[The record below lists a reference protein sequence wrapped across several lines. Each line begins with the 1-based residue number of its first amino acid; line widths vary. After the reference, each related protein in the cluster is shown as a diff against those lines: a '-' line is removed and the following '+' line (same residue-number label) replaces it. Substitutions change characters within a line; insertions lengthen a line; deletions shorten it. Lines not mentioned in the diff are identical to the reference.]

1 MPLYIDAILP
11 VPLDAL
17 FTYSVPNAMASSIH
31 VGSRV
36 IVQFGKKKFYTA
48 IVYRCYEAENKG
60 DEIKEVAA
68 PLEDY
73 PIVNTFQLKLWNW
86 ISTYYMCT
94 LGDVFRAALPSA
106 LKIESETFVTINPEY
121 EGEEPFTPNEQKI
134 FACLSSEKAY
144 KLSELEKLSGV
155 ANIIPPI
162 KSLADKGAIYLRET
176 LRDDYQ
182 SKKEIAVKLAKDF
195 SEKGLIEIIDALSR
209 APKQQRLL
217 LDFLQI
223 KSKPLFRKE
232 LLEQADSTTATL
244 NELVKKNILATYEIE
259 VDRITY
265 GETDLEA
272 AKKLNEHQEKAHQEI
287 IQSFS
292 TYDVT
297 LLHGVTGSGKTE
309 IYIQMIKDAIQEGKQ
324 VLYLVP
330 EIALTTQITDRL
342 KGVFGNKLAVFHSR
356 FNENERAETWNKL
369 LLGSEC
375 QVVLGARSAIFLPF
389 SNLGLIIV
397 DEEHEASYKQ
407 QDPAPRY
414 NARNAAIMLANFHK
428 AKVLLGTA
436 TPAMETYYNAQTK
449 RYGLVNLTKRHADM
463 ALPTIEIVNTKELR
477 RRKQMKSFLSPPLM
491 EHIQEALDNENQ
503 VILFQNRRGYAPLL
517 ECKTCS
523 WTPQCQHCDVSLTY
537 HKGARMMS
545 CHYCGASYRIPE
557 ECPNCETPSL
567 EVLGHGTE
575 RIAEE
580 VSDTFPEARVARMD
594 LDTTRGKKSYE
605 KIISEFEDNKSNIL
619 VGTQM
624 VSKGLDFEKVNI
636 VGILNA
642 DSLLNY
648 PDFRAHERAFQMLT
662 QVSGRAGRKGKQGT
676 VLLQTSQ
683 PNHPIIQF
691 VKHNDYRA
699 FFDMQ
704 IEERNLFRYPP
715 FYRLIEITLR
725 AKDERILDAAANQ
738 LGQLLRDTF
747 GDRLLG
753 PVRPPISRVQTLYIR
768 KILLKIENNASIADV
783 RASINYSQTYVT
795 SMPSFKSVL
804 VHYDVDPM

>member
-1 MPLYIDAILP
+1 MLLYVDAILP
-11 VPLDAL
+11 VPLHGL
-17 FTYSVPNAMASSIH
+17 FTYSVPTEMAKSIH
-31 VGSRV
+31 EGSRI

-48 IVYRCYEAENKG
+48 IVHKLYKAEQKPE
-60 DEIKEVAA
+60 EIKEITAI
-68 PLEDY
+68 LEDY
-73 PIVNTFQLKLWNW
+73 PIVNSIQLRFWDW
-86 ISTYYMCT
+86 ISSYYMCT

-106 LKIESETFVTINPEY
+106 LKIESETFITLNPEY
-121 EGEEPFTPNEQKI
+121 EGEEPFTPNEQRI
-134 FACLSSEKAY
+134 FVNLSSAKAY
-144 KLSELEKLSGV
+144 KLSELEKLTGI
-155 ANIIPPI
+155 ANVIPPI
-162 KSLADKGAIYLRET
+162 KSLVDKGAVFLRET
-176 LRDDYQ
+176 LGDDY
-182 SKKEIAVKLAKDF
+182 KVKTEVAVKTAKQF
-195 SEKGLIEIIDALSR
+195 SEKGLVDIIDALSR
-209 APKQQRLL
+209 APKQQQLL

-223 KSKPLFRKE
+223 KTQPLFRKD
-232 LLEQADSTTATL
+232 LLQQTGATTATL
-244 NELVKKNILATYEIE
+244 SELVKKNILSTYDIE
-259 VDRITY
+259 VDRIDY
-265 GETDLEA
+265 GESDFEA
-272 AKKLNEHQEKAHQEI
+272 AHKLNEYQEQAYKEI
-287 IQSFS
+287 YTSFEKHD
-292 TYDVT
+292 TT

-309 IYIQMIKDAIQEGKQ
+309 IYIQMIKDAIEEGKQ

-369 LLGSEC
+369 LIGNEC

-389 SNLGLIIV
+389 SKLGLIIV

-414 NARNAAIMLANFHK
+414 NARNSAIVLANFHK

-436 TPAMETYYNAQTK
+436 TPAMETYYNALTK
-449 RYGLVNLTKRHADM
+449 RYGLVNLTKRHADI
-463 ALPTIEIVNTKELR
+463 ALPEVEIVNTKELR
-477 RRKQMKSFLSPPLM
+477 RKKLMKSFLSPPLAS
-491 EHIQEALDNENQ
+491 HIQEALDNKNQ
-503 VILFQNRRGYAPLL
+503 VILFQNRRGFAPLL
-517 ECKTCS
+517 ECKTCA
-523 WTPQCQHCDVSLTY
+523 WTPQCKHCDVSLTY
-537 HKGARMMS
+537 HKGARMMV
-545 CHYCGASYRIPE
+545 CHYCGTTYRIPE
-557 ECPNCETPSL
+557 ECPSCETPTL
-567 EVLGHGTE
+567 DILGYGTE
-575 RIAEE
+575 RIEEE
-580 VSDTFPEARVARMD
+580 VSETFPDAKVSRMD

-605 KIISEFEDNKSNIL
+605 RIISDFEANKSNIL

-624 VSKGLDFEKVNI
+624 VSKGLDFERVNI

-683 PNHPIIQF
+683 PNHPIVQF

-704 IEERNLFRYPP
+704 LEERNMFRYPP

-725 AKDERILDAAANQ
+725 AKNERTLDAAAVQ
-738 LGQLLRDTF
+738 LGTVLRETF

-753 PVRPPISRVQTLYIR
+753 PSRPPISRVQTLYIR
-768 KILLKIENNASIADV
+768 KILLKIENNASAADV
-783 RASINYSQTYVT
+783 RASIIYSQNYVT
-795 SMPSFKSVL
+795 NIPDFKSVL

>member
-1 MPLYIDAILP
+1 MLLYVDAILP
-11 VPLDAL
+11 VPLHGL
-17 FTYSVPNAMASSIH
+17 FTYSVPTEMAKSIH
-31 VGSRV
+31 EGSRI

-48 IVYRCYEAENKG
+48 IVHKLYKAEQKPE
-60 DEIKEVAA
+60 EIKEITAI
-68 PLEDY
+68 LEDY
-73 PIVNTFQLKLWNW
+73 PIVNSIQLKFWDW
-86 ISTYYMCT
+86 ISSYYMCT

-106 LKIESETFVTINPEY
+106 LKIESETFITLNPEY
-121 EGEEPFTPNEQKI
+121 EGEEPFTPNEQRI
-134 FACLSSEKAY
+134 FANLSSEKAY
-144 KLSELEKLSGV
+144 KLSELEKVTGI
-155 ANIIPPI
+155 ANVIPPI
-162 KSLADKGAIYLRET
+162 KSLADKGAVFLRET
-176 LRDDYQ
+176 LGDDY
-182 SKKEIAVKLAKDF
+182 KVKTEVAVKIAKQF
-195 SEKGLIEIIDALSR
+195 TEKGLVDIIDALSR
-209 APKQQRLL
+209 APKQQQLL

-223 KSKPLFRKE
+223 KTQPLFRKD
-232 LLEQADSTTATL
+232 LLQQTGATTATL
-244 NELVKKNILATYEIE
+244 NELVKKNILSTYDIE
-259 VDRITY
+259 VDRIDY
-265 GETDLEA
+265 GESDFEA
-272 AKKLNEHQEKAHQEI
+272 AHKLNEYQEQAYKEI
-287 IQSFS
+287 YTAFEKHD
-292 TYDVT
+292 TT

-309 IYIQMIKDAIQEGKQ
+309 IYIQMIKDAIEEGKQ

-369 LLGSEC
+369 LIGNEC

-389 SNLGLIIV
+389 SKLGLIIV

-414 NARNAAIMLANFHK
+414 NARNSAIVLANFHK

-436 TPAMETYYNAQTK
+436 TPAMETYYNALTK
-449 RYGLVNLTKRHADM
+449 RYGLVNLNKRHADI
-463 ALPTIEIVNTKELR
+463 ALPEVEIVNTKELR
-477 RRKQMKSFLSPPLM
+477 RKKLMKSFLSPPLAS
-491 EHIQEALDNENQ
+491 HIQEALDNKNQ
-503 VILFQNRRGYAPLL
+503 VILFQNRRGFAPLL
-517 ECKTCS
+517 ECKTCA
-523 WTPQCQHCDVSLTY
+523 WTPQCKHCDVSLTY
-537 HKGARMMS
+537 HKGARMMV
-545 CHYCGASYRIPE
+545 CHYCGTTYRIPE
-557 ECPNCETPSL
+557 ECPSCETPTL
-567 EVLGHGTE
+567 DILGYGTE
-575 RIAEE
+575 RIEEE
-580 VSDTFPEARVARMD
+580 VSETFPDAKVSRMD

-605 KIISEFEDNKSNIL
+605 RIISDFEANKSNIL

-624 VSKGLDFEKVNI
+624 VSKGLDFERVNI

-691 VKHNDYRA
+691 VEHNDYRA

-704 IEERNLFRYPP
+704 LEERNMFRYPP

-725 AKDERILDAAANQ
+725 AKNERTLDAAAVQ
-738 LGQLLRDTF
+738 LGTVLRETF

-753 PVRPPISRVQTLYIR
+753 PSRPPISRVQTLYIR
-768 KILLKIENNASIADV
+768 KILLKIENNASAADV
-783 RASINYSQTYVT
+783 RASIIYSQNYVT
-795 SMPSFKSVL
+795 NIPDFKSVL